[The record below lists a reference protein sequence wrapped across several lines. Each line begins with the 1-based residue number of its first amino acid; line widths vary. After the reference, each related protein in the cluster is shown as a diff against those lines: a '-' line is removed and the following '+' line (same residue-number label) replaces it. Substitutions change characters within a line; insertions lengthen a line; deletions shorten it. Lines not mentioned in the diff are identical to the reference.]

1 MDLRRTSAL
10 ENARALNTRNNDR
23 SLRKILPLYFAAY
36 AVLLC
41 ALGAFA
47 ATTAD
52 ERFGTRGTLLVIVG
66 GLVSIACRLKRLSQN
81 TAFGVLAAVLVV
93 LVFWVS
99 AGSAAPVSDLLT
111 LIGSE
116 HNSGPGTMLAWFV
129 VVYSFAMITD
139 EVIVFSIVP
148 CLALLGLMASENP
161 NAEIV
166 VYFLG
171 MVLCSVFVLV
181 YDNVLSKAPEAKS
194 DSTPGLPADAGIA
207 LPGAHDL
214 RSPLALTVAVLGLA
228 LALGFVASLP
238 IRMAG
243 AVLSERAPQLN
254 IPAAAEF
261 SAEVS
266 SRYIN
271 QLDLT
276 GAPPRLS
283 DRVVMQIASARPM
296 YWRAKVFDDYA
307 GYAWTV
313 DPETRPLR
321 SMSYNEWRVT
331 GIHRD
336 PATGELGARVPLRQ
350 IVRLLDPPI
359 GGALVAAAEPV
370 AVSSPVPV
378 HQDRERC
385 LRASDG
391 RSLTSYGVLS
401 MVSVAT
407 PEQLRRAGDTYPLGL
422 RETNTLLPDGGNE
435 TLSSIAHEVTRGM
448 TNRYDQ
454 VKALETY
461 LRNDFEYSLTP
472 PRTPP
477 DEDSV
482 TFFLTHSKVGYCQ
495 AFASAMA
502 VLCRELNIPARLAT
516 GFAPGVP
523 SADQS
528 VDGDRVWTLRER
540 DLHAWTEVYF
550 PGYGWITFDPTS
562 SRTAHASWGE
572 MAREYLRNLLAGAT
586 ARTTGPLVIVML
598 IAGLGGYMVKSF
610 AWDPVR
616 SSTWWKT
623 RRSGLRPKRYTPE
636 ERWDAVYV
644 RASQPV
650 QRRAGARL
658 PYQTPYEYAAQV
670 KPRLSSDA
678 ASALDRLTRLYV
690 QGAFRRGELSDEDFH
705 SLQQSGAALKQ
716 AINDSA
722 RA

>member
-1 MDLRRTSAL
+1 MGLLKANLLDRVRVVK
-10 ENARALNTRNNDR
+10 TRGKHQ
-23 SLRKILPLYFAAY
+23 SLGKILPLYFAAY

-52 ERFGTRGTLLVIVG
+52 ERFGVRGPLLVICG
-66 GLVSIACRLKRLSQN
+66 GFVSVFCRRKHLSQN
-81 TAFGVLAAVLVV
+81 TVFGVLAAVLVV

-99 AGSAAPVSDLLT
+99 AGSAEPVPGLLG

-116 HNSGPGTMLAWFV
+116 HNSGPGAMLAWFV
-129 VVYSFAMITD
+129 VIYSFAMITE

-181 YDNVLSKAPEAKS
+181 YDNILTRTPPAKTDAPGS
-194 DSTPGLPADAGIA
+194 NPADGGAA

-214 RSPLALTVAVLGLA
+214 RSPLALTVAVLGTA
-228 LALGFVASLP
+228 VALGLVASLP

-243 AVLSERAPQLN
+243 NIIAERAPQLN
-254 IPAAAEF
+254 VPAAAEF

-283 DRVVMQIASARPM
+283 DRVVMQIASQRPM

-307 GYAWTV
+307 GFAWTCRPDV
-313 DPETRPLR
+313 RPLEQL
-321 SMSYNEWRVT
+321 SDVEWRVH
-331 GIHRD
+331 GIRRN
-336 PATGELGARVPLRQ
+336 PVSGELGARVPLRQ
-350 IVRLLDPPI
+350 TVRLLDPPI
-359 GGALVAAAEPV
+359 AGVLVSAAEPV
-370 AVSSPVPV
+370 AVLSHVTV
-378 HQDRERC
+378 QQDLDRC
-385 LRASDG
+385 LRAADAGSM
-391 RSLTSYGVLS
+391 TSYKVFS

-407 PEQLRRAGDTYPLGL
+407 PEQLRQAGGTFPVGL
-422 RETNTLLPDGGNE
+422 RELNTHLPDDGNS
-435 TLSSIAHEVTRGM
+435 TLRSIAENITQGM
-448 TNRYDQ
+448 HTQYDK

-461 LRNDFEYSLTP
+461 LRTDFEYSLTP

-477 DEDSV
+477 DADAV
-482 TFFLTHSKVGYCQ
+482 TFFLTQSKVGYCE

-516 GFAPGVP
+516 GFATGTP
-523 SADQS
+523 STDQS
-528 VDGDRVWTLRER
+528 EDGDTIWTLRER

-550 PGYGWITFDPTS
+550 PGYGWITFDATS
-562 SRTAHASWGE
+562 SRTAHASWGNV
-572 MAREYLRNLLAGAT
+572 AREYLRNLLAGAT
-586 ARTTGPLVIVML
+586 ARTAGPLL
-598 IAGLGGYMVKSF
+598 ILLLLAALSVYMAKSF
-610 AWDPVR
+610 VWDPVH
-616 SSTWWKT
+616 SSTWWKAQ
-623 RRSGLRPKRYTPE
+623 RSALRPKRYTLE
-636 ERWDAVYV
+636 ERWDAVYA
-644 RASQPV
+644 RASRRLH
-650 QRRAGARL
+650 RRAGSKL
-658 PYQTPYEYAAQV
+658 PHQTPYEYAASAR
-670 KPRLSSDA
+670 PRLSPDV

-690 QGAFRRGELSDEDFH
+690 HGAFRRVGLSDEDF
-705 SLQQSGAALKQ
+705 SALRQSAAALKQ
-716 AINDSA
+716 AISDSA
-722 RA
+722 RG